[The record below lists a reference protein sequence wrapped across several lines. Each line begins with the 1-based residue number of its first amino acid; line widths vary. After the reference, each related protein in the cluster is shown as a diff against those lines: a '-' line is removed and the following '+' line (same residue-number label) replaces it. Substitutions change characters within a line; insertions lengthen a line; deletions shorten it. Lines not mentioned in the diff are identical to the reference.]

1 MRRLRRALNYMS
13 PYWRLLVTGILV
25 ASGAM
30 LCQLSFPW
38 VLRFL
43 IDDVFGKSQSELLIV
58 GIALLMAA
66 AAGTVVFQ
74 SLEKYVFGYLSG
86 RALIDIRTE
95 LARHLRRLP
104 LGYSNDQ
111 RSGRVMS
118 LFTNDAP
125 ALAKLY
131 ETVAGQTVVSAFR
144 LIATLVI
151 IIVIYKQLAFLTLI
165 AIPLYVIIPA
175 LIGKR
180 TRQAAKGLQ
189 QTNADISADLLESI
203 AATREIKAFNRER
216 WDGDRLHASFAKL
229 LGPQLRLILLQVGS
243 FSTYLIFWT
252 VVGVIYWIGG
262 HRVLAGE
269 MTLGLLI
276 ASVGYFGQLEE
287 PVSRFVNLNGQ
298 LQLALGAGERIF
310 EFLDTEVEV
319 PDRPAAKVLA
329 QCEGLVEVDNVS
341 FAYGAE
347 AAVLSEVTFTA
358 YPGRRIAI
366 VGPSGAGKSTLV
378 SLIPR
383 FFEPTCGRILIDG
396 MDVRDVTIE
405 SLRNS
410 IAMVFQDTFLFAA
423 SARENIRFGGLGCT
437 EEEIIL
443 AAQAANAH
451 EFILKLPEGYE
462 TQLGERGV
470 RLSGGQRQRIAIARA
485 LLRNPGI
492 LILDEAT
499 SALDS
504 ESELAVL
511 DAMERLMQ
519 GRTTFVIA
527 HRLSTVVNADQILV
541 LNHGRILDAGTHDE
555 LIQRCDLYSKLY
567 SSQFENDKR
576 RSPQWQST
584 EPAFVLS

>member
-1 MRRLRRALNYMS
+1 
-13 PYWRLLVTGILV
+13 
-25 ASGAM
+25 
-30 LCQLSFPW
+30 
-38 VLRFL
+38 
-43 IDDVFGKSQSELLIV
+43 
-58 GIALLMAA
+58 
-66 AAGTVVFQ
+66 
-74 SLEKYVFGYLSG
+74 
-86 RALIDIRTE
+86 
-95 LARHLRRLP
+95 
-104 LGYSNDQ
+104 
-111 RSGRVMS
+111 
-118 LFTNDAP
+118 
-125 ALAKLY
+125 
-131 ETVAGQTVVSAFR
+131 
-144 LIATLVI
+144 
-151 IIVIYKQLAFLTLI
+151 
-165 AIPLYVIIPA
+165 
-175 LIGKR
+175 
-180 TRQAAKGLQ
+180 
-189 QTNADISADLLESI
+189 
-203 AATREIKAFNRER
+203 
-216 WDGDRLHASFAKL
+216 
-229 LGPQLRLILLQVGS
+229 
-243 FSTYLIFWT
+243 
-252 VVGVIYWIGG
+252 
-262 HRVLAGE
+262 

-310 EFLDTEVEV
+310 DFLDTDVEL
-319 PDRPAAKVLA
+319 PDRPAATVLT
-329 QCEGLVEVDNVS
+329 QCEGLVEVDHVS

-347 AAVLSEVTFTA
+347 TAVLSEVTFTA

-383 FFEPTCGRILIDG
+383 FFEPTSGRILIDG

-443 AAQAANAH
+443 AAQAPNAH
-451 EFILKLPEGYE
+451 EFILKLPKGYE

-485 LLRNPGI
+485 LLRNPRI

-519 GRTTFVIA
+519 VERP
-527 HRLSTVVNADQILV
+527 S
-541 LNHGRILDAGTHDE
+541 
-555 LIQRCDLYSKLY
+555 
-567 SSQFENDKR
+567 
-576 RSPQWQST
+576 
-584 EPAFVLS
+584 